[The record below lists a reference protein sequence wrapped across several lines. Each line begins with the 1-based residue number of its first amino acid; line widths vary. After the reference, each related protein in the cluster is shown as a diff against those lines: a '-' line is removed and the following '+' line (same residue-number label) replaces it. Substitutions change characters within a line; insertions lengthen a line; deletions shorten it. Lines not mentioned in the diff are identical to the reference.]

1 MKWKNDE
8 LHTLDNK
15 LNYALGE
22 FKNNESSPD
31 KLISAGKDIERR
43 INVQILNAT
52 TTLKNSKYPK
62 SNSFSKDLKSDGESQ
77 KSRAY
82 VLMDK
87 NIELVK
93 SELGKEIEH
102 KNWDFVFTLT
112 EAVFSSDRPD
122 IEKNSL
128 SNLYSSALVGSG
140 AKGADEQLKQAGVLK
155 EQVAAMIAGTP
166 VYQPH
171 GITGDGLRQQ
181 YIDNIERAKNV
192 AEITYVQS
200 LENPMRPEFQKFKGE

>member
-8 LHTLDNK
+8 LHAIDNK
-15 LNYALGE
+15 LNSALGS
-22 FKNNESSPD
+22 FKNNGGSTD
-31 KLISAGKDIERR
+31 NLISAGKDIERS

-62 SNSFSKDLKSDGESQ
+62 TNSYSVDLKSTGESQ

-93 SELGKEIEH
+93 SELGKEIEQ

-112 EAVFSSDRPD
+112 EAVFASDRPN

-128 SNLYSSALVGSG
+128 SNLYRTALQGSG
-140 AKGADEQLKQAGVLK
+140 AEGADEQLKQAGVLK
-155 EQVAAMIAGTP
+155 EQVTAMTAGTP

-171 GITGDGLRQQ
+171 GITEDGLRQQ

-192 AEITYVQS
+192 AEITYARS
-200 LENPMRPEFQKFKGE
+200 LDNPNRPEFQKFKGE